1 MSTDLYKPKVGISVG
16 DINGIGIEVILK
28 TFSNSDVLEQ
38 CTPIIFANAKVI
50 IYQKKMY
57 KSLNLNFNS
66 ITSFDEVKSS
76 KINVFN
82 CWTEDVQVE
91 LGKETSNGGK
101 YALRSL
107 EVASQCLKDGQID
120 ALVTAPISKH
130 NTYSKSF
137 EYHGHTH
144 YLQDFF
150 HVDDVAMI
158 LFTDNLRVSPLTDH
172 IALGDVPAQI
182 TRENISKRL
191 DTIIKSLEID
201 FGIEKPKIAVLG
213 LNPHNGDKGLYGKE
227 EIEVIYPVIEEY
239 REKGNIVVGPFS
251 ADSFFARN
259 QYKKFD
265 LTLGM
270 YHDQVL
276 IPFKYMDGGQGVNFT
291 AGLPYIRTSPDH
303 GTAFDIAGK
312 DMASADSMRAAVFQC
327 IDLYRNRKSYENY
340 TQGVAVTN

>member
-1 MSTDLYKPKVGISVG
+1 MSPELYKPRIGITVG

-38 CTPIIFANAKVI
+38 CTPVIFANSKVI
-50 IYQKKMY
+50 LYQKKLF

-66 ITSFDEVKSS
+66 VVSFDEIKNN
-76 KINVFN
+76 KLNVFN

-91 LGKETSNGGK
+91 LGQETANGGK

-107 EVASQCLKDGQID
+107 EVATQCLKDGQID

-130 NTYSKSF
+130 NTHSKAFDYS
-137 EYHGHTH
+137 GHTH

-150 HVDDVAMI
+150 NADDVAMI
-158 LFTDNLRVSPLTDH
+158 LFTDTLRVSPLTDH
-172 IALGDVPAQI
+172 IAISEVSGQI
-182 TRENISKRL
+182 TRASLSKRL
-191 DTIIKSLEID
+191 DTIIKSLEMDYAID
-201 FGIEKPKIAVLG
+201 KPKIAVLG

-227 EIEVIYPVIEEY
+227 EQEIIYPVIEEY
-239 REKGNIVVGPFS
+239 RNKGKIVVGPFA

-259 QYKKFD
+259 QHMKFD

-276 IPFKYMDGGQGVNFT
+276 VPFKYMDDGKGVNFT
-291 AGLPYIRTSPDH
+291 AGIPYIRTSPDH

-312 DMASADSMRAAVFQC
+312 DIADPDSMRAAVFEC
-327 IDLYRNRKSYENY
+327 IDLFRNRKNYENY
-340 TQGVAVTN
+340 KEGAVAPS